1 MRRRLLGLFLWM
13 RRRGLRGVRRRGLNG
28 LPREPLA
35 GVMGAMSL
43 ARVSGIMTA
52 GFPLWLLLACAWA
65 WWQPEAWVGFRP
77 WISIALGVVMLGM
90 GLTLRFS
97 DFAAVLKDPK
107 RIALGVFA
115 QFAIMPLVGWALA
128 KAFQLE
134 TGLALGLILV
144 GCCPGGTVS
153 NVICHL
159 ARANVPLSV
168 LLTMTSTMVAVVATP
183 WLTRWLAGAWMPVDA
198 WALFQSMLVVVLLP
212 LILGIAVN
220 TLLEKMRDPRKARA
234 WIDALWWW
242 WPSSAASSP
251 GKGTRSPPPPGRFS
265 CPCSCSTSSVSCSA
279 TCSRSSPVAGKA
291 CAARSPSR
299 SACRT
304 AASVRRWPPN
314 ISLSSPWLP
323 SPPRSPPF
331 SIA

>member
-1 MRRRLLGLFLWM
+1 
-13 RRRGLRGVRRRGLNG
+13 
-28 LPREPLA
+28 
-35 GVMGAMSL
+35 MGW
-43 ARVSGIMTA
+43 ARASAVVTA
-52 GFPLWLLLACAWA
+52 GFPLWLLLGCAWA
-65 WWQPEAWVGFRP
+65 WMQPEAWTWFKP

-115 QFAIMPLVGWALA
+115 QFAIMPLAGWGLA

-144 GCCPGGTVS
+144 ACCPGGTVS

-168 LLTMTSTMVAVVATP
+168 LLTMSSTMAAVVATL

-212 LILGIAVN
+212 LVLGIAVN
-220 TLLEKMRDPRKARA
+220 TLLGKF
-234 WIDALWWW
+234 
-242 WPSSAASSP
+242 PS
-251 GKGTRSPPPPGRFS
+251 
-265 CPCSCSTSSVSCSA
+265 
-279 TCSRSSPVAGKA
+279 AGKA
-291 CAARSPSR
+291 RKWIDSLGPLVGALVVVAIVNCIVALNRELIAAAAGILFLSVFLLHFLGFLLGYLFAKLAGCGESLRRTISIEVGMQNSGLGATLAAEHFAHIAMAPVPAAVSAVFHSVIGSCLAAWWRRRPTRDTLGCSSPS
-299 SACRT
+299 
-304 AASVRRWPPN
+304 VLVP
-314 ISLSSPWLP
+314 
-323 SPPRSPPF
+323 
-331 SIA
+331 